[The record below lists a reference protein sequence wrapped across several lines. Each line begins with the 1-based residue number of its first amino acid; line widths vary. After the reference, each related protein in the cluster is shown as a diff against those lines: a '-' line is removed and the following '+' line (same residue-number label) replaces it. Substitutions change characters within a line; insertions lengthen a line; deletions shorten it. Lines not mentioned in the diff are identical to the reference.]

1 MWLIIIIVAYFLNA
15 LSAVVDKF
23 LLTKKIP
30 QPAVYTFA
38 IVLLGLFGLVLA
50 PWGFGYIS
58 PFNFNIALIGGV
70 AYSFALFALFKALTY
85 NETSRITPLIGGLS
99 PIFVFLFSFLIL
111 SERLNQSQI
120 FAFVLIVLGSFVIA
134 YSSNTTHSDKKSYAW
149 ALLSAILFGIAYT
162 LTKYIFGVT
171 TFVNGFVWLRL
182 TSFLGGMFLLMSPGN
197 RSAIWQ
203 SFHQK
208 EASTGGL
215 FLLGQVSGSASFLLI
230 NYAIS
235 MASVILVNALQGVQ
249 YVFLLVMVLLLSIHY
264 PKILEE
270 KMHGAVL
277 VQKIIAI
284 ILIGVGLSFLV

>member
-1 MWLIIIIVAYFLNA
+1 MWLIIVIVAYFLNA

-30 QPAVYTFA
+30 QPAVYTLA
-38 IVLLGLFGLVLA
+38 IVTLGLFGLVLA

-58 PFNFNIALIGGV
+58 PFNFNIALIGGF

-99 PIFVFLFSFLIL
+99 PIFVFLFSYFIL
-111 SERLNQSQI
+111 SERLAQNQF
-120 FAFVLIVLGSFVIA
+120 FAFVLIVLGTFVIA
-134 YSSNTTHSDKKSYAW
+134 YSNKATNSDKKSYAW
-149 ALLSAILFGIAYT
+149 ALLSATLFGVAYT
-162 LTKYIFGVT
+162 LAKYIFGVT

-182 TSFLGGMFLLMSPGN
+182 TSFLGGMFLLMSPSN

-208 EASTGGL
+208 EARTGGL

-235 MASVILVNALQGVQ
+235 LVSVTLVNALQGVQ
-249 YVFLLVMVLLLSIHY
+249 YVFLLVMVLILSIYY
-264 PKILEE
+264 PNILEE
-270 KMHGAVL
+270 KMRGRVL
-277 VQKIIAI
+277 AQKIIAI
-284 ILIGVGLSFLV
+284 VLIGFGLSFLV